1 MKKRRV
7 KGKVITALHISGT
20 NIIHKK
26 LEGDTQNLI
35 IGMNPHP
42 GTEVHL
48 GAGLVKSTNNY
59 QDDAIS

>member
-1 MKKRRV
+1 M
-7 KGKVITALHISGT
+7 TSHISGAYV
-20 NIIHKK
+20 IHKK

-48 GAGLVKSTNNY
+48 GAGLVRSKNNY
-59 QDDAIS
+59 QDIAASLTENCLANWN